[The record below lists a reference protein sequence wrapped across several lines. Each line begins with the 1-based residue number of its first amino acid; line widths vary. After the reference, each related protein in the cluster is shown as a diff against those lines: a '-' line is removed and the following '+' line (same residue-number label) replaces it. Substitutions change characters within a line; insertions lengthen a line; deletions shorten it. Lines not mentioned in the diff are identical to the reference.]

1 MCLTLTNYTGW
12 LMSASATCLRL
23 APSDGYLMLS
33 LLIGLVRGKTQTGIS
48 CGGRYSC
55 WHFRGNVTFNVWVLF
70 YWRSWHWQETEM
82 LPIERSVSGRCCL
95 LGVFAL
101 FHKSSGWTWN
111 FSLSG
116 LMSCSRQTGRTKR
129 ATSPGPSL
137 ITTVCWGGGVFFA
150 PTSLHF
156 LRPVSHS
163 SPTPIYCCTG
173 EVIFRAHLIV

>member
-1 MCLTLTNYTGW
+1 MCFTLTNCTGW
-12 LMSASATCLRL
+12 LMSASATCLCL

-82 LPIERSVSGRCCL
+82 LPIERSVSARCCL

-101 FHKSSGWTWN
+101 FHKFIGWTWN
-111 FSLSG
+111 FSLSR
-116 LMSCSRQTGRTKR
+116 LMSCSRQTGRTKLYE
-129 ATSPGPSL
+129 PG
-137 ITTVCWGGGVFFA
+137 
-150 PTSLHF
+150 
-156 LRPVSHS
+156 PVSHHHS
-163 SPTPIYCCTG
+163 LLERWCFFLPHFSPFFTTSLS
-173 EVIFRAHLIV
+173 FLSHSHLLLHWRGYF